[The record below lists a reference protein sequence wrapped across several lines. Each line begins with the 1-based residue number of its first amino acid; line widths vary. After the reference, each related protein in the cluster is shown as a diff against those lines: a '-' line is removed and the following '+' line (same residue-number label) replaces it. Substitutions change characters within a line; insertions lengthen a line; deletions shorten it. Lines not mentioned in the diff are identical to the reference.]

1 MPITFDQ
8 RVVIPPDVL
17 VQELDGESV
26 ILNVATERYFGL
38 DRVGTKMWAALTT
51 QDSIEA
57 AHASLIEA
65 FDVDAGRLRQD
76 LAALVTELVDHGL
89 LEIHGH

>member
-1 MPITFDQ
+1 MPIPFDQ

-38 DRVGTKMWAALTT
+38 DHIGTRMWAALTT
-51 QDSIEA
+51 LETIEA
-57 AHASLIEA
+57 AYESLIA
-65 FDVDAGRLRQD
+65 TFDVDPASLRQD
-76 LAALVTELVDHGL
+76 LQALVTELVDHGL
-89 LEIHGH
+89 LDIRGH

>member
-8 RVVIPPDVL
+8 RVTIPPDVL

-38 DRVGTKMWAALTT
+38 DRVGTRMWVALTSLE
-51 QDSIEA
+51 SIEA
-57 AHASLIEA
+57 AYESLLAA
-65 FDVDAGRLRQD
+65 FDVDGERLRQD
-76 LAALVTELVDHGL
+76 LQALVTELVDHGL
-89 LEIHGH
+89 LDPLGH

>member
-8 RVVIPPDVL
+8 RVTIPPDVL

-38 DRVGTKMWAALTT
+38 DRVGTRMWVALTSLE
-51 QDSIEA
+51 SIEA
-57 AHASLIEA
+57 AYESLLAA
-65 FDVDAGRLRQD
+65 FDVDGERLRQD
-76 LAALVTELVDHGL
+76 LQTLVTELVDHGL
-89 LEIHGH
+89 LDPVGH